1 MDFGPSHPEYDRF
14 STIYIDESSQT
25 QHRYLF
31 LGGVVVPTRAA
42 SEFED
47 AISRAR
53 LPELPAGE
61 MGWSKVSNAKL
72 AAYLRVVDLFFEN
85 PSGIPN
91 LDFHCLCI
99 DTTRLDHRAYN
110 AGSRE
115 IGFNKEVYN
124 LAMKFARLYPGR
136 LFHVYPDHRS
146 TASSPEELRLILNR
160 GAARHHRRPDWPFR
174 RLAFRNSAEVH
185 AIQLV
190 DVLLGAVAYRRNAHH
205 AAPGA
210 SPAKIALSAHVLA
223 KAGIA
228 DVAID
233 TPMRGKFTI
242 WNRVLRETSRS
253 PRPQGSP
260 S

>member
-1 MDFGPSHPEYDRF
+1 
-14 STIYIDESSQT
+14 
-25 QHRYLF
+25 
-31 LGGVVVPTRAA
+31 
-42 SEFED
+42 
-47 AISRAR
+47 
-53 LPELPAGE
+53 
-61 MGWSKVSNAKL
+61 
-72 AAYLRVVDLFFEN
+72 
-85 PSGIPN
+85 
-91 LDFHCLCI
+91 
-99 DTTRLDHRAYN
+99 
-110 AGSRE
+110 
-115 IGFNKEVYN
+115 
-124 LAMKFARLYPGR
+124 